1 MDVGVFTASL
11 PLHTPPATMS
21 RPSVKVAVVGSGLA
35 GLTAAYRLCTEGVD
49 VEVHLFEKGAQVG
62 MDSSSVTLECGT
74 KRRVDV
80 PMRSFQGGYY
90 RNLIALYKQLGVAFR
105 PSDFTYSFLELGPTG
120 AFATRLLYNG
130 SSGLGG
136 VSMPHRASPQ
146 KAHGLEDRAREALL
160 ACVAWGMFVLSS
172 LALLLCQVRLC
183 VLSAPWFRPPPQSTQ
198 TFGDWAAR
206 SAPTGYLSRT
216 LGLDR
221 SWKSFVDT
229 ILVPLFSAVCTA
241 GTEDILNHPAVEFLE
256 YIWLTLFTNHYVATL
271 GVQDVVARLSQPIHH
286 IHLSANIVSI
296 DRAADGKVTI
306 CATTASSSSEESFGP
321 FSHIIV
327 CTQANQ
333 AIPLLESYQSSLP
346 ADDPQRSAVSAL
358 MRPLSRFHYA
368 RNIVINHTD
377 TSLLPPHAEDRRDLN
392 LAYSVVQRRSSKDQP
407 SISDLCVPSSFTMAT
422 HVVQLPQAFAG
433 GMAPTLLQTTNPV
446 IAPHPETILSVA
458 RLQRAVVT
466 PESKAALPALATAH
480 YSPRSWRSLW
490 RSTETWSLGPAQ
502 GAGFSKGLSPGLW
515 VCGSYAHGGIPLL
528 EGCVVSSTNVVREI
542 LRREQE
548 TQH

>member
-1 MDVGVFTASL
+1 
-11 PLHTPPATMS
+11 MS
-21 RPSVKVAVVGSGLA
+21 RPPVKVAVVGSGLA
-35 GLTAAYRLCTEGVD
+35 GLTAAYRLCTEGTD
-49 VEVHLFEKGAQVG
+49 VEVHLFEKARLHKGAQVG

-90 RNLIALYKQLGVAFR
+90 PNLIALYKQLGVAFR

-120 AFATRLLYNG
+120 AFVTRLLYNG

-136 VSMPHRASPQ
+136 VSMPHRAAPL
-146 KAHGLEDRAREALL
+146 KAQGLEKRAREALL
-160 ACVAWGMFVLSS
+160 TCIAWGMFVLSS

-198 TFGDWAAR
+198 TFRDWAAR
-206 SAPTGYLSRT
+206 STPAGYLSRT

-221 SWKSFVDT
+221 SWQSFIDT

-271 GVQDVVARLSQPIHH
+271 GVKDVVARLSQPIHH

-306 CATTASSSSEESFGP
+306 CASTASSASEETFGP

-333 AIPLLESYQSSLP
+333 AIPLLDSYQSSLP

-358 MRPLSRFHYA
+358 MRPLSHFHYA

-392 LAYSVVQRRSSKDQP
+392 LAYSAHCIACKEQSSK
-407 SISDLCVPSSFTMAT
+407 SDLCVPSSFTMAT
-422 HVVQLPQAFAG
+422 HVVQAPKTFAG

-480 YSPRSWRSLW
+480 YSPRSWHNLW
-490 RSTETWSLGPAQ
+490 QSTERWTLGPAQ
-502 GAGFSKGLSPGLW
+502 GAGYAKGVAPGLW
-515 VCGSYAHGGIPLL
+515 VCGSYVHGGIPLL

-548 TQH
+548 PAP